1 MLVVIIFFIGKM
13 MKKCGIGILFIMI
26 VSSGL
31 YSAREIDLDA
41 VEAGID
47 TNFVNLGKCKVFLK
61 NGNVIEGK
69 VRMRFNFPV
78 YGKNYVDGK
87 FLIHTGY
94 ARADIALTEVAEIR
108 LGQVLY
114 PHRGKIMIKSIDG
127 KEYPLKYF
135 IVSREPIQLISGTRR
150 GVVNLRLNTINY
162 IKVER

>member
-1 MLVVIIFFIGKM
+1 
-13 MKKCGIGILFIMI
+13 MKKCCILLLLVMI
-26 VSSGL
+26 AASGL

-47 TNFVNLGKCKVFLK
+47 TDFVNLGKCKVFLK
-61 NGNVIEGK
+61 NSNVLIGK

-78 YGKNYVDGK
+78 YGKNYVNGK
-87 FLIHTGY
+87 FYIHTGY
-94 ARADIALTEVAEIR
+94 PRTDIALSEVDEIR

-114 PHRGKIMIKSIDG
+114 PHRGKIMIKSTEG

-135 IVSREPIQLISGTRR
+135 VVSREPIQLISGTRR

-162 IKVER
+162 IKIVR

>member
-1 MLVVIIFFIGKM
+1 MKKFYIGIFFI
-13 MKKCGIGILFIMI
+13 II
-26 VSSGL
+26 VSSVL
-31 YSAREIDLDA
+31 YSLREIDLDA

-47 TNFVNLGKCKVFLK
+47 SNFVNLGKCKVFLK

-78 YGKNYVDGK
+78 YGKNYVNGK

-94 ARADIALTEVAEIR
+94 SRTDIALKEIAEIR

-114 PHRGKIMIKSIDG
+114 PHRGKIMIKSTDG

-135 IVSREPIQLISGTRR
+135 VVSREPIQLVSATRR

-162 IKVER
+162 IKMVR